1 MLLLPFALHETTV
14 SPESLPGRLPL
25 RTLAQVADVIDGE
38 EEAVPAGGEPSQG
51 KGGVKLLE
59 GQLGQLGGARPG
71 RAHAHHHGH
80 APQRLAHL
88 HRRDPDAAVELPPA
102 GGGLGA
108 GSGAGRL

>member
-1 MLLLPFALHETTV
+1 MLLLYIKRRSL

-25 RTLAQVADVIDGE
+25 RTLAQVADVIERE
-38 EEAVPAGGEPSQG
+38 EKAVPAGGEPSQG

-80 APQRLAHL
+80 SPQRLAHL
-88 HRRDPDAAVELPPA
+88 HRRDADTAAEPPPA
-102 GGGLGA
+102 GGGLG
-108 GSGAGRL
+108 SSSDAGRL